1 MPGNLTEVYLRNE
14 FACLHRPVSL
24 SRPKNKTKN
33 FHLPQI
39 LAAGCRRPHSPRCRS
54 GWARSLPRTR
64 SSRGRLTSR
73 PSPPHGACQWP
84 PSTRCSACHHR
95 WLRKNKGLLRAH
107 LLITQSA
114 HRWWGTWRSC
124 PSPPGRWARPGR
136 NSGSSNTASRQT
148 SPCHI
153 LPRDQRR
160 SRSWQSC

>member
-1 MPGNLTEVYLRNE
+1 MS
-14 FACLHRPVSL
+14 LHVCTDPSVFL
-24 SRPKNKTKN
+24 VQKTKQKT
-33 FHLPQI
+33 FIYPKSWL
-39 LAAGCRRPHSPRCRS
+39 LAVEGPTVLVAVLVGLVLCPGLEVPGGAWHPDPAPLMVHVSGPH
-54 GWARSLPRTR
+54 
-64 SSRGRLTSR
+64 
-73 PSPPHGACQWP
+73 PPGVLLV
-84 PSTRCSACHHR
+84 TTGG
-95 WLRKNKGLLRAH
+95 LGKIKGLLRAH